1 MRLVIA
7 FVSVLVA
14 MTFLSASATIINV
27 PDDYPTIQG
36 GIDACNPGD
45 TVMVAND
52 IYYENVTIQMPI
64 SLIGESRENT
74 IIDGSGGG
82 DVVLIQADE
91 VNVKTL
97 TIRNS
102 GTGFEDA
109 GIEISFADNCIIES
123 CTLHDNNSGFCLY
136 GSSHNTVTGCYFYS
150 NENGIH
156 FRESY
161 SDPTPDNLANTIRNN
176 EIENNNTNGIF
187 FEHTGGTFHHSSLIS
202 RNRISNNEIGI
213 SMIMS
218 MENDIIFNVIEDNA
232 GYGIS
237 HGVCEGGGGYNE
249 FHHNNFLFNNGGSIQ
264 ASNIGVGTDFWYSQ
278 ADEEGNYWS
287 DYTGPDNDGDGIGD
301 YPYDV
306 DGDNCQDLYPLMEA
320 LPSVPTL
327 SEWGMIILA
336 LLLLAFGTVAVI
348 YRRGA
353 ILERRI

>member
-1 MRLVIA
+1 MIA
-7 FVSVLVA
+7 IG
-14 MTFLSASATIINV
+14 FLAASATIINV

-45 TVMVAND
+45 TVMVANGV
-52 IYYENVTIQMPI
+52 YFENVAIQIPI
-64 SLIGESRENT
+64 SLIGENRDNT
-74 IIDGSGGG
+74 IIDGSGAG
-82 DVVLIQADE
+82 DVVLIQADD
-91 VNVKTL
+91 VLVKAFA
-97 TIRNS
+97 IRNS

-109 GIEISFADNCIIES
+109 GIEISFADNCTIES
-123 CTLHDNNSGFCLY
+123 CILHDNNSGFCLY
-136 GSSHNTVTGCYFYS
+136 GSSHNTITGCYFYS

-161 SDPTPDNLANTIRNN
+161 YEPTPNNLANTIRNN
-176 EIENNNTNGIF
+176 GIENNNANGIF
-187 FEHTGGTFHHSSLIS
+187 FEHTGETFHHSNLIS
-202 RNRISNNEIGI
+202 ENRISNNGIGI

-218 MENDIIFNVIEDNA
+218 MENNIIFNDIVDNV

-237 HGVCEGGGGYNE
+237 HEICMGGGGNNK
-249 FHHNNFLFNNGGSIQ
+249 FHHNNFFFNNGGSIQ
-264 ASNIGVGTDFWYSQ
+264 AANFGLGTDYWYSQ

-306 DGDNCQDLYPLMEA
+306 DGDDCQDLYPLMEA
-320 LPSVPTL
+320 LTPVPTL
-327 SEWGMIILA
+327 SEWGMIVLA
-336 LLLLAFGTVAVI
+336 LLLLAFGTVGVI